1 LAEERKRRQVWR
13 MGMEMVMVMVMVK
26 GMVMVK
32 EMVKAEQWSLAWEWL
47 VEEKMVQG
55 SSMGQMI
62 QSQQLGRQWVV
73 GIQMR

>member
-1 LAEERKRRQVWR
+1 
-13 MGMEMVMVMVMVK
+13 MEMVMVMVMVK

-32 EMVKAEQWSLAWEWL
+32 EMVKGMVMVKAEQWSLAWEWL